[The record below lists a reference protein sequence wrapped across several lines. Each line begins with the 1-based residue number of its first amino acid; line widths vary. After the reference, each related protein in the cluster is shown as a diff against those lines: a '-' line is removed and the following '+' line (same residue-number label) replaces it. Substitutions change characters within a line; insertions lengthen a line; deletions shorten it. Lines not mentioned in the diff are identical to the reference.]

1 MEFINGATG
10 SDAQKRSQ
18 GIFVSDYGDNYSSNV
33 GSHRKFCH
41 GEESVR
47 DGYSH
52 LDRKS

>member
-33 GSHRKFCH
+33 GSHH